1 MINNLVAT
9 IINEYNGMIQPLI
22 ISSKETNGTGLCN
35 PSLFVEGDKIH
46 LIMRHVEY
54 TLYHSEGDQKYQ
66 TVWEGPLSYYHRE
79 NCRDLKTN
87 NYY

>member
-35 PSLFVEGDKIH
+35 P
-46 LIMRHVEY
+46 
-54 TLYHSEGDQKYQ
+54 
-66 TVWEGPLSYYHRE
+66 
-79 NCRDLKTN
+79 
-87 NYY
+87 

>member
-22 ISSKETNGTGLCN
+22 ISSKKTNGTGLCN
-35 PSLFVEGDKIH
+35 PSLFVEDDKIH

-54 TLYHSEGDQKYQ
+54 TLYHSEGDKIDYRP
-66 TVWEGPLSYYHRE
+66 VNVSPKHRAAFE
-79 NCRDLKTN
+79 PKERV
-87 NYY
+87 Y